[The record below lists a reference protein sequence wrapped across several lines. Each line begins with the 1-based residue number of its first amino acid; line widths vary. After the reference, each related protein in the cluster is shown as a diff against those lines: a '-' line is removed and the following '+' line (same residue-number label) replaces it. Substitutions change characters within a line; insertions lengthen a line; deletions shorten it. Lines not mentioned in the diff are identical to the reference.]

1 MDPQNACR
9 KTLGSKETRV
19 GNLFEVD
26 LMYYFTPGK
35 TDPIEV
41 SALAPDLLVKLL
53 KALGVS
59 LRGAKEKLV
68 GTTGDI
74 DGNVSNVNV
83 PWYEQGL
90 IPKMTKQ
97 YQAVSR
103 LVQCCRII
111 IIIMQIVFIA

>member
-1 MDPQNACR
+1 MW
-9 KTLGSKETRV
+9 

-26 LMYYFTPGK
+26 LVYYFTPGK
-35 TDPIEV
+35 TDPKEV
-41 SALAPDLLVKLL
+41 SAVAPDLLVELL
-53 KALGVS
+53 KAFGVP
-59 LRGAKEKLV
+59 LRGVKEKLV

-74 DGNVSNVNV
+74 DGSVSNVHV
-83 PWYEQGL
+83 PWDEQGI

-111 IIIMQIVFIA
+111 IIIMQIVFIV